1 MQDGEGPRSGI
12 YVYTSPVIPSI
23 GDSVIVTGEVS
34 EFQWQDPTPEK

>member
-34 EFQWQDPTPEK
+34 EFQITREYF